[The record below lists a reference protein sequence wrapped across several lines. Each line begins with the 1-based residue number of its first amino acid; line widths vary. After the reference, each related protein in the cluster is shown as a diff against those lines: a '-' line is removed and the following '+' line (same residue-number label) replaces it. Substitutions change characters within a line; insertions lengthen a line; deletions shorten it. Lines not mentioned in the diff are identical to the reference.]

1 MLRAA
6 GAEVDAALSFTALNQ
21 LLHPVLDQF
30 RTLDAADQQAL
41 RVALGIGEGRASEEL
56 AVSNATLRRLA
67 TPADAQPLLIVLD
80 VDDVNWLDRASSA
93 VLAHVARRVGGT
105 HVALIATIRTG
116 ERQSS
121 TVSERRRAH
130 RVLTRSSGSRG
141 ARR

>member
-67 TPADAQPLLIVLD
+67 TLADAQPLLIVL
-80 VDDVNWLDRASSA
+80 DDVNWLDRASSA